1 MLLNVDWVADMK
13 PSIEE
18 RQSDLWYRALI
29 ANLERRK
36 GLGMSEY
43 ELYGNWCLK
52 NYPLEVM
59 CLNWKNYK
67 VKNGS
72 VMDAIKKEGK
82 FISVPQHS
90 HFEVKE
96 GNL

>member
-1 MLLNVDWVADMK
+1 MLFKVDWDADMNR
-13 PSIEE
+13 SIEE
-18 RQSDLWYRALI
+18 QQSDLCNRVLI

-36 GLGMSEY
+36 CLGMSEY
-43 ELYGNWCLK
+43 ELFGNWCLK

-72 VMDAIKKEGK
+72 VMDAIKNEGK
-82 FISVPQHS
+82 YISVSQHS

-96 GNL
+96 GSL